1 MNRVKILFC
10 LFLLVLSLIYVCD
23 YFKKIDIISFLL
35 SNDKKSI
42 VLSSVTSNNV
52 NTKFSSST
60 NISNKKL
67 IKKEEVNNKTN
78 IALDPIVYI
87 YNTHETE

>member
-35 SNDKKSI
+35 SDDKKSI

-60 NISNKKL
+60 NISNKRL
-67 IKKEEVNNKTN
+67 IKKEEVNNETN
-78 IALDPIVYI
+78 IALDPDSLYL
-87 YNTHETE
+87 